1 MAVKKLKVSDPN
13 CYGDEGKKDAS
24 NSFNHLIVTR
34 LKQQLSENQELNLK
48 KKNQFLKMRTF
59 IMSLKFDT
67 KIIIDTLNN
76 DNLNKSKQLLQV
88 YVSIFFLSTINMRYF
103 SLSQYQN

>member
-1 MAVKKLKVSDPN
+1 
-13 CYGDEGKKDAS
+13 
-24 NSFNHLIVTR
+24 
-34 LKQQLSENQELNLK
+34 
-48 KKNQFLKMRTF
+48 
-59 IMSLKFDT
+59 MSLKFDT